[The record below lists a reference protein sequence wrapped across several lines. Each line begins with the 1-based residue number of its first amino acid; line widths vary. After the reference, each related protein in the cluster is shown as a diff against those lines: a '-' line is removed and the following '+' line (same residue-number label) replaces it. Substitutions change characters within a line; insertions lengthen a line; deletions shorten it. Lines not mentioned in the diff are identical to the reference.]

1 MPDLFG
7 NARASKKPVSGTRA
21 LKQPDE
27 GLFLA
32 GQHDVGHTEAVARIS
47 ALLGMPL
54 EQRRCPGFLGDHG
67 RPHTQFVAGDR
78 DGKFAFAI
86 GESLVIGTA
95 EQVDRAKLIGGEP
108 AQDIELG
115 SSFDDDRSV
124 LQEFEKPLGAE
135 AFESPGYGKALFDQL
150 FVGSG
155 TALFLE
161 VPEAK
166 ADEIVLLAVFPRAD
180 LCHDIDIE
188 RPLLGLVEET
198 ARRVDARSVFYG
210 LLAGP

>member
-1 MPDLFG
+1 MS
-7 NARASKKPVSGTRA
+7 R
-21 LKQPDE
+21 
-27 GLFLA
+27 
-32 GQHDVGHTEAVARIS
+32 
-47 ALLGMPL
+47 
-54 EQRRCPGFLGDHG
+54 FLGDHG

-150 FVGSG
+150 FVGS
-155 TALFLE
+155 ALPSFS
-161 VPEAK
+161 K
-166 ADEIVLLAVFPRAD
+166 SPRP
-180 LCHDIDIE
+180 
-188 RPLLGLVEET
+188 RQM
-198 ARRVDARSVFYG
+198 R
-210 LLAGP
+210 

>member
-1 MPDLFG
+1 MQAEGKSKFTCILPRRRLSKTRLKIMQAGAMPDLFG

-27 GLFLA
+27 GLFLTR
-32 GQHDVGHTEAVARIS
+32 QHDVGHTEAVARIS

-135 AFESPGYGKALFDQL
+135 AF
-150 FVGSG
+150 
-155 TALFLE
+155 
-161 VPEAK
+161 
-166 ADEIVLLAVFPRAD
+166 RARATVKPSSIS
-180 LCHDIDIE
+180 C
-188 RPLLGLVEET
+188 
-198 ARRVDARSVFYG
+198 S
-210 LLAGP
+210 